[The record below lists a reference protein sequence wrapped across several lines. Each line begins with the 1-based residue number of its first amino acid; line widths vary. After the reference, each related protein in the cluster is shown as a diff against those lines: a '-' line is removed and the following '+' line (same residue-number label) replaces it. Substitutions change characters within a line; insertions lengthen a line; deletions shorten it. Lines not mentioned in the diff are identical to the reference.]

1 MIHKAE
7 QNSTIRA
14 GRKEGALFLFLLGFI
29 GLAGLPEAFSQ
40 VLDRP
45 VAIVRLTSTVNI
57 GQREIR
63 QQTELL
69 ERQLGRTLTREN
81 REEVLEAQIGDV
93 LIRQAAERAQIRVTD
108 DEVQQAVQLQRQ
120 QLERPVSDAD
130 FRRLVREQMG
140 LTWEAYL
147 EELRTRLIQERFIME
162 RARESFGTI
171 PDPTPREIRQVYEE
185 NAQQFTNPAM
195 ARFEHL
201 FFDLRNRDTAQQEAA
216 RRKAAEVAR
225 NIERG
230 RTTFQAQM
238 RASLDDTSFSGGD
251 FGYLVRGD
259 DEARRR
265 LGRSFVET
273 VLDLEEGDVSGVLE
287 SNVGLHIV
295 RITDRRSPRL
305 LQLDDPLLP
314 GESMTVRDQIRGY
327 ILSQR
332 QQQLFQDSIQATLD
346 ELMEEAEIRR
356 FPQHLDW

>member
-1 MIHKAE
+1 MIQKIAKKR
-7 QNSTIRA
+7 NNRLA
-14 GRKEGALFLFLLGFI
+14 GGGLFLLLT
-29 GLAGLPEAFSQ
+29 LALLGTAGVPEAAAQ
-40 VLDRP
+40 ILDRP
-45 VAIVRLTSTVNI
+45 VAIVRLTKTVNI

-69 ERQLGRTLTREN
+69 ERQLGRTLSREN

-108 DEVQQAVQLQRQ
+108 EEVQQAVQLQRQ
-120 QLERPVSDAD
+120 QLDRPVSESD
-130 FRRLVREQMG
+130 FRRLVRDQMG
-140 LTWEAYL
+140 MTWEAYL

-171 PDPTPREIRQVYEE
+171 PEPTAREIRQVYEE

-201 FFDLRNRDTAQQEAA
+201 FFDLRNRDTAAQQAA
-216 RRKAAEVAR
+216 RRRAAEISR

-230 RTTFQAQM
+230 TTTFQAQM

-259 DEARRR
+259 EEARRR

-273 VLDLEEGDVSGVLE
+273 LLDLEEGDVSGVLE

-314 GESMTVRDQIRGY
+314 GETMTVRDQIRGY

-332 QQQLFQDSIQATLD
+332 QQDLFQDSIQTTLE

-356 FPQHLDW
+356 FPEHLDW